1 MQSEREARRD
11 WADLIGGGLLI
22 AFGVWFALHSVEA
35 YNIGELR
42 RMGPG
47 FFPTVLGI
55 LVAVFGLVLIVPALL
70 RPAPLPVPALRPL
83 LTIVAGGLAF
93 AMLIEPAGLV
103 PATVALVCT
112 VVLAETEV
120 RVLRTV
126 ILAAALSAMAVGVFT
141 EGLGIPV
148 PAFRWGY

>member
-1 MQSEREARRD
+1 MESAWVARRD
-11 WADLIGGGLLI
+11 WADLIGGVLLVG
-22 AFGVWFALHSVEA
+22 FGTWFALHSAEA

-47 FFPTVLGI
+47 FFPLVLGI

-83 LTIVAGGLAF
+83 ITIVGGGLAF
-93 AMLIEPAGLV
+93 AWLIEPTGLV
-103 PATVALVCT
+103 PATVALVCV

-120 RVLRTV
+120 RVVRTV
-126 ILAAALSAMAVGVFT
+126 ILAAALSAMGVGVFT
-141 EGLGIPV
+141 EGLGIPI
-148 PAFRWGY
+148 PAFRWGF